1 MNNQNNNII
10 TIEKF
15 DRYCLIKIS
24 GEIVSL
30 STSIKLKEIFK
41 ELIDKEKFYQI
52 LLDLSDLKFIES
64 SLIGVIVEAYRSLIM
79 INGKMNLVVRAPS
92 VYERF
97 EISQLDKLLRIYDN
111 IEDAK
116 KSFF

>member
-1 MNNQNNNII
+1 MNNQNNMI

-15 DRYCLIKIS
+15 ERYCIVKIS

-30 STSIKLKEIFK
+30 STSIKLKETLK
-41 ELIDKEKFYQI
+41 NLIEKEKFYQI
-52 LLDLSDLKFIES
+52 LLDLSELKFIES
-64 SLIGVIVEAYRSLIM
+64 SLIGVIVEAYRSLIL
-79 INGKMNLVVRAPS
+79 INGKMNVVIKASS

-97 EISQLDKLLRIYDN
+97 EVSQLDKILRIYDD
-111 IEDAK
+111 IEEAK

>member
-1 MNNQNNNII
+1 MNNQENVI
-10 TIEKF
+10 TLEKF
-15 DRYCLIKIS
+15 ERFCLIKIS
-24 GEIVSL
+24 SEIVSL

-41 ELIDKEKFYQI
+41 ELIEQEKFYQI

-64 SLIGVIVEAYRSLIM
+64 SLIGVIVEAYRSLIL
-79 INGKMNLVVRAPS
+79 INGKMNLVVKSRS

-111 IEDAK
+111 IGDAK

>member
-1 MNNQNNNII
+1 MNNNNVI
-10 TIEKF
+10 TIEKSE
-15 DRYCLIKIS
+15 RYCIVKIS

-30 STSIKLKEIFK
+30 STSIKLKEILK
-41 ELIDKEKFYQI
+41 ELIDVEKFYQI

-64 SLIGVIVEAYRSLIM
+64 SLIGVIVEAYRSMIM
-79 INGKMNLVVRAPS
+79 INGKMNLVVKSQS

-97 EISQLDKLLRIYDN
+97 EVSQLDKLLRIYND
-111 IEDAK
+111 IDEAK

>member
-1 MNNQNNNII
+1 MNNNNVI
-10 TIEKF
+10 TIEKSE
-15 DRYCLIKIS
+15 RYCIVKIS

-30 STSIKLKEIFK
+30 STSIKLKEILK
-41 ELIDKEKFYQI
+41 ELIDVEKFYQI

-64 SLIGVIVEAYRSLIM
+64 SLIGVIVETYRSLIM
-79 INGKMNLVVRAPS
+79 INGKMNLVVKSQS

-97 EISQLDKLLRIYDN
+97 EVSQLDKLLRIYNN
-111 IEDAK
+111 IDEAK

>member
-1 MNNQNNNII
+1 MKMNNNNVI
-10 TIEKF
+10 TIEKSE
-15 DRYCLIKIS
+15 RYCIVKIS

-30 STSIKLKEIFK
+30 STSIKLKEILK
-41 ELIDKEKFYQI
+41 ELIDVEKFYQI

-64 SLIGVIVEAYRSLIM
+64 SLIGVIVEAYRSMIM
-79 INGKMNLVVRAPS
+79 INGKMNLVVKSQS

-97 EISQLDKLLRIYDN
+97 EVSQLDKLLRIYND
-111 IEDAK
+111 IDEAK

>member
-1 MNNQNNNII
+1 MNNQENVI
-10 TIEKF
+10 TLEKF
-15 DRYCLIKIS
+15 ERFCLIKIS
-24 GEIVSL
+24 SEIVSL

-41 ELIDKEKFYQI
+41 ELIEQEKFYQI

-64 SLIGVIVEAYRSLIM
+64 SLIGVIVEAYRSLIL
-79 INGKMNLVVRAPS
+79 INGKMNLVVKSRS